1 MISSNLDYFKFK
13 GGMDVIATSI
23 NLFKYRYTD
32 SLFHTENTY
41 NRELL
46 IDSNFDYKFSPVDN
60 DDQEYKV
67 EYRFNY
73 GTQNDL
79 IEETIRERESFISVV
94 SKIGGLLAFFKISA
108 LLFLMH
114 NYLYE
119 RTTVRQI
126 IQQQQR
132 MHSVEVSFTQP
143 SRLNQ
148 TTELI
153 PLIEKD

>member
-60 DDQEYKV
+60 DD
-67 EYRFNY
+67 
-73 GTQNDL
+73 
-79 IEETIRERESFISVV
+79 
-94 SKIGGLLAFFKISA
+94 
-108 LLFLMH
+108 
-114 NYLYE
+114 
-119 RTTVRQI
+119 
-126 IQQQQR
+126 
-132 MHSVEVSFTQP
+132 
-143 SRLNQ
+143 
-148 TTELI
+148 
-153 PLIEKD
+153 